1 MKLFFFYRSKKKKL
15 PLPKINQLERRKLCA
30 ILSNPHHF
38 LLFEINGSYYYYYLR
53 VDAVNNL
60 ESNGHVL
67 NGNTENG
74 VTTLNNVV
82 PVNLT
87 KTDQDIV
94 RLIGQYLKIVGLG

>member
-1 MKLFFFYRSKKKKL
+1 MFDL
-15 PLPKINQLERRKLCA
+15 
-30 ILSNPHHF
+30 
-38 LLFEINGSYYYYYLR
+38 
-53 VDAVNNL
+53 DAVNNL

-74 VTTLNNVV
+74 VTSLNNVA
-82 PVNLT
+82 PVDLS

>member
-1 MKLFFFYRSKKKKL
+1 M
-15 PLPKINQLERRKLCA
+15 
-30 ILSNPHHF
+30 
-38 LLFEINGSYYYYYLR
+38 
-53 VDAVNNL
+53 

-94 RLIGQYLKIVGLG
+94 RLIGQYLKIVGLGLVYAHSFESLTKNLLKIDNLQENS